1 MTTKETHLA
10 RLAAYTEVIM
20 RGGMVEQV
28 GAICFRT
35 GLQGSTEVLLVT
47 TRETGRWTIPK
58 GWPIKGLKPHEAAER
73 EAWEEAGVKG
83 KARKRPLGYFTY
95 LKTLDDGT
103 KVPSLVEVHLVEV
116 KKAFTEFPESKERRV
131 EWLSP
136 VAAAVRVQEPELKGL
151 LTSLVRRS
159 AA

>member
-1 MTTKETHLA
+1 MTTKENHLA
-10 RLAAYTEVIM
+10 RLAAYAEVIM
-20 RGGMVEQV
+20 RGEMVEQV

-58 GWPIKGLKPHEAAER
+58 GWPIRGLKPHEAAER

-95 LKTLDDGT
+95 LKTLDDGS
-103 KVPSLVEVHLVEV
+103 KVPSLVGVHLVEV

>member
-1 MTTKETHLA
+1 MTKKETHLA
-10 RLAAYTEVIM
+10 RLAAYADVIM
-20 RGGMVEQV
+20 QGGMVEQV

-35 GLQGSTEVLLVT
+35 GLQGSIEVLLVT

-58 GWPIKGLKPHEAAER
+58 GWAIKGLKSHEAAER

-83 KARKRPLGYFTY
+83 KARKSPLGYFTY

-116 KKAFTEFPESKERRV
+116 KKAFTRFPESKERSI

-136 VAAAVRVQEPELKGL
+136 VAAAARVSEPELKGL
-151 LTSLVRRS
+151 LMSLMRRS
-159 AA
+159 VA

>member
-1 MTTKETHLA
+1 MTKKETHLA
-10 RLAAYTEVIM
+10 RLAAYADVIM
-20 RGGMVEQV
+20 QGGMVEQV

-35 GLQGSTEVLLVT
+35 GLQGSIEVLLVT

-58 GWPIKGLKPHEAAER
+58 GWAIKGLKSHEAAER

-83 KARKRPLGYFTY
+83 KARKSPLGYFTY

-116 KKAFTEFPESKERRV
+116 KKAFTRFPESKERSI

-136 VAAAVRVQEPELKGL
+136 VAAAARVSVPELKGL
-151 LTSLVRRS
+151 LMSLMRRS
-159 AA
+159 VA

>member
-1 MTTKETHLA
+1 MTEKETHLA
-10 RLAAYTEVIM
+10 RLAAYADVIM
-20 RGGMVEQV
+20 QGGMVEQV

-35 GLQGSTEVLLVT
+35 GLQGSIEVLLVT

-58 GWPIKGLKPHEAAER
+58 GWAIKGLKSHEAAER

-83 KARKRPLGYFTY
+83 KARKSPLGYFTY

-116 KKAFTEFPESKERRV
+116 KKAFTRFPESKERSI

-136 VAAAVRVQEPELKGL
+136 VAAAARVSEPELKGL
-151 LTSLVRRS
+151 LMSLMRRS
-159 AA
+159 VA